1 VFVSSHLL
9 DEVEHLADDVIVINK
24 GRLVAQGSLDELQR
38 AASLVRTADA
48 GRLAAVLDQAGAAT
62 EAHGPDSLIV
72 RNMPTAEIGDRAFA
86 AGVALHEL
94 SPRAGSLEELFLSWT
109 TTQSLDQEVTPS

>member
-1 VFVSSHLL
+1 
-9 DEVEHLADDVIVINK
+9 
-24 GRLVAQGSLDELQR
+24 
-38 AASLVRTADA
+38 
-48 GRLAAVLDQAGAAT
+48 
-62 EAHGPDSLIV
+62 
-72 RNMPTAEIGDRAFA
+72 MPTAEIGDRAFA